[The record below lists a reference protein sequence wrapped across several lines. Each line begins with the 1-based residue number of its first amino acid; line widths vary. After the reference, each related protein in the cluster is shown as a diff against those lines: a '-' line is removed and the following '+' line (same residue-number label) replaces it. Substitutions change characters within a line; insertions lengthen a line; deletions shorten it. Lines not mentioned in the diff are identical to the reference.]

1 MLCWLGFKS
10 KRFKHDMNS
19 NDIIRKC
26 EWMLANRCAPKIVSE
41 LKENEVFVFG
51 SKPNGHHKSGAAKL
65 AVERYGAV
73 EGKGEGLF
81 GQSYAIPV
89 HKNKTHKMDEAVKT
103 FIGFAKQ
110 NPSKRFVVL
119 PVGCG
124 TAGMEV
130 RQVAEMFSSAINV
143 DNIMLPEQFI
153 FAMIDN
159 RRRGNVIQFTDYP
172 NFYILRNSWINK
184 LNYLVNEYAETSVK
198 MDCSIEEAVELIID
212 MCLPLLKAY
221 YPELQLRT
229 SSVKETFWISPD
241 MADVSL
247 AINQITEG
255 WYQCLRYRLSY
266 DWYCPS
272 LRKEDIIGCLT
283 YDLHLYGPYFDE
295 FDY

>member
-1 MLCWLGFKS
+1 
-10 KRFKHDMNS
+10 MNS

-255 WYQCLRYRLSY
+255 WYQCLRYSLSY
-266 DWYCPS
+266 EWYCPS
-272 LRKEDIIGCLT
+272 LRKEDIIRCLT
-283 YDLHLYGPYFDE
+283 YDLHLYGSYFDE